1 MAMFVRYVL
10 MIILFEVMALGAF
23 HSDLIYSFPVS
34 NTYFDLSSTVEKNND
49 LKPFAADIFS
59 VCETLE
65 IIESSEEDNVENLHA
80 FTTPLFF
87 FAGSESLLENPQSF
101 KLTEGVR
108 QKCAKYILFHC
119 IKIPFLS

>member
-1 MAMFVRYVL
+1 MFVRYFL
-10 MIILFEVMALGAF
+10 MMVLFEMMALGAF
-23 HSDLIYSFPVS
+23 HSDVIGQAQGSYIYEEVS
-34 NTYFDLSSTVEKNND
+34 PKFEKNND

-65 IIESSEEDNVENLHA
+65 IIESSEEDNVESLHA

-87 FAGSESLLENPQSF
+87 SISGDYTLDNPQSIKF
-101 KLTEGVR
+101 FDGIV